1 MEKFGPFRP
10 DEETIEQWLDG
21 FEARLLCHGIT
32 ANDRKRHWCQAL
44 VGQAGRSI
52 IKKLPVRATLDQV
65 KAELCEVLGK

>member
-52 IKKLPVRATLDQV
+52 IKKTACKSYLGSSKGRTL
-65 KAELCEVLGK
+65 